1 MELEVYIWGIRKG
14 FRANEAL
21 FPVLATLNDSEVNNY
36 HNIVSNF
43 NDEKDTW
50 FRQSDKNFFYLT
62 KDGSN
67 QLFSFVLANHQD
79 IAGRQSY
86 LVFTICCPA
95 NKQIN
100 GDLLAAFSG
109 LHKLYKTK
117 NADYA
122 IQINKFTKQQ
132 VEAEV
137 AHLSLENKIQTNT
150 RSKVIYEFNQLSEIG
165 NFNELI
171 GQNVFI
177 FPVGSNNNIRAV
189 LTGYNVVSL
198 SDLVVEKK
206 TRKEGLERFNNILT
220 TKEERLFDEA
230 AQLYTKFSSYI
241 DSKIG
246 SEFLAWQQNRS
257 AKQNSMKILSE
268 FKSELQRALQTH
280 FTHNPKKAQ
289 EILAAA
295 PGILKSIE
303 PEHVKTWEDWI
314 ASFKLNDTKLFLS
327 EVWNLLNKARLSNW
341 LEDPTAY
348 KTLVNSRKD
357 ITIPNELKTDFLY
370 WKKQYEQKIV
380 IRIEQ
385 EAKSLAQTIKNASR
399 QERVMMINQWTNE
412 VNLIE
417 SKTSALSSTDKMSV
431 EYNDHYKYLIQREW
445 IPVQR
450 GIWTKRILISLFAI
464 CIVLGVYYVLNHGQ
478 ETAKSGNT
486 GTAENIVT
494 ENESIPNFIGKTY
507 SEATKDNN
515 WKLDCEN
522 CENCEADCL
531 NAIIESQNPEAGEI
545 AKKKSIIKIKIKI
558 PAKNPDDIV
567 TVMKDGKTYSVK
579 YGYTREE
586 GMEKGS
592 AIFRFLGD
600 KWEKAEKDTP
610 TKWND
615 YNGTTSTLWKE
626 VESDDP
632 DDDRDGTVKSK
643 DSNDKDP
650 CVPNQSAGPCDQDND
665 GLTNQQEKGK
675 SDPNKADTDGDGVN
689 DKDDKCPKVAG
700 SKTNKGCKEG
710 GTEATNEWDT
720 YWIRFTKNGNANEVR
735 IQLNC
740 EDIKM
745 NQDKMPLSSY
755 GKTARNLVT
764 GRLGRLCP

>member
-36 HNIVSNF
+36 HNIVSHF

-86 LVFTICCPA
+86 LVFTICCSI
-95 NKQIN
+95 NKQIK

-150 RSKVIYEFNQLSEIG
+150 RSKVIYEFDQLSEIG

-177 FPVGSNNNIRAV
+177 FPFGSNTNVRAV
-189 LTGYNVVSL
+189 LTGFNVVSL
-198 SDLVVEKK
+198 SDLVVEQK
-206 TRKEGLERFNNILT
+206 TRKEGIERFKNILA

-230 AQLYTKFSSYI
+230 NQLYTKFSSYI
-241 DSKIG
+241 ENKLN
-246 SEFLAWQQNRS
+246 SEFIAWQQSRS

-268 FKSELQRALQTH
+268 FKTELQRALQTH

-327 EVWNLLNKARLSNW
+327 EVRNLMTKARSSNW

-399 QERVMMINQWTNE
+399 QERVMMIKQWTNE

-417 SKTSALSSTDKMSV
+417 SKVLALSSTDKMSV
-431 EYNDHYKYLIQREW
+431 EYNDDYKYLIQRQW

-464 CIVLGVYYVLNHGQ
+464 GIVLGVYYVLNQGQ
-478 ETAKSGNT
+478 KTTKPVDT
-486 GTAENIVT
+486 GTQKIDTAT
-494 ENESIPNFIGKTY
+494 IPDFVRKTY
-507 SEATKDNN
+507 SEASKDTT
-515 WKLDCEN
+515 WILVCEN
-522 CENCEADCL
+522 CENCGDSL
-531 NAIIESQNPEAGEI
+531 NAIIETQNRKAGEK
-545 AKKKSIIKIKIKI
+545 APKKSTIKITIKI
-558 PAKNPDDIV
+558 PAKKPDDIV
-567 TVMKDGKTYSVK
+567 TVEKDGKTYSVK

-586 GMEKGS
+586 GMKKGS
-592 AIFRFLGD
+592 AFFRFFGG
-600 KWEKAEKDTP
+600 KWDKAEEDNP
-610 TKWND
+610 TVWKP
-615 YNGTTSTLWKE
+615 YKGSTSTLWKE
-626 VESDDP
+626 VKSVDP
-632 DDDRDGTVKSK
+632 DDEPDNDRDGTLKSE

-650 CVPNQSAGPCDQDND
+650 CVPNKDAGPCDQDND

-675 SDPNKADTDGDGVN
+675 SDPTKADTDGDGVN
-689 DKDDKCPKVAG
+689 DKDDQCPKVAG
-700 SKTNKGCKEG
+700 IKVNKGCKGG

-720 YWIRFTKNGNANEVR
+720 YWLGFIKNGNASEAKIKN
-735 IQLNC
+735 NC
-740 EDIKM
+740 ADIKKNM
-745 NQDKMPLSSY
+745 NEMPLSKN
-755 GKTARNLVT
+755 GKLAREVVT
-764 GRLGRLCP
+764 GRLGELCP